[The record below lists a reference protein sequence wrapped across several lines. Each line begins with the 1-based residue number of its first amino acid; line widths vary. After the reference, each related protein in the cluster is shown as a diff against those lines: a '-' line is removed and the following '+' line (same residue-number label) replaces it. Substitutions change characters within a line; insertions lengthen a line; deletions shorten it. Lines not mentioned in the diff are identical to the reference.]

1 MKTLLITF
9 VLIFGFFYTLHAQ
22 DFAAENVKNVLS
34 KQSSARWTLFKH
46 FQNGTEITGA
56 MPICVLD
63 NVFTFSVG
71 GNFQAS
77 EGRLKCRQDDPD
89 ELYAGFWS
97 YQPEGRVLSFQ
108 INGKT
113 LINWQ
118 ITALNHNKITFK
130 VLNLP
135 EGDYTIEMY
144 ILAE

>member
-1 MKTLLITF
+1 LTIFLIS
-9 VLIFGFFYTLHAQ
+9 GFLHALSAQ
-22 DFAAENVKNVLS
+22 DFGAENVKNILS
-34 KQSSARWTLFKH
+34 KQSSARWTLFRH
-46 FQNGTEITGA
+46 FQNGSEITGA

-63 NVFTFSVG
+63 NVFTFSNG

-97 YQPEGRVLSFQ
+97 YQPDGRVLSLQ

-118 ITALNHNKITFK
+118 ITALSNSKITFK
-130 VLNLP
+130 VLNMP
-135 EGDYTIEMY
+135 EGDYSIEMY